1 MALLTL
7 GLLHLAPAP
16 PRSLISGSHPMHAAR
31 AAVSAVRQR
40 SCHCCAS
47 ATRSAR
53 AIDLAERHC
62 SPEPARFAA
71 LRDETAQRWP
81 GGAHMVSG
89 AQQGR
94 LLHMLVRLSRASR
107 VLEVGCFSGY
117 AAMWMGLALPAGG
130 KLLSLERDER
140 AAAVARAHL
149 ASAGLSDR
157 VEVRLGDAMD
167 ALEALPG
174 PRCGE
179 APFEL
184 IFLDA
189 DKKRSWEYLELIVS
203 RQLLAPH
210 GLLLIDN
217 VLWKGEVLARL
228 DPAAVCAT
236 SAAASSLT
244 PSARRSMELRD
255 ALHAFSTRLAAD
267 ERMDQLLL
275 PLRDGLTWAQ
285 HAPASGASEAA
296 SGGDPRA
303 WDGTHED
310 KMAAY
315 LRFVGSPEP
324 SKLAALRQ
332 ALAAEAASA
341 AEETGYD
348 SAAAAQAAATT
359 RISRGSPED
368 LARISRGS
376 PEDLARISREW
387 CGVQQ
392 GRLLHMLVRLSRASR
407 VLEVGCFSGYAAM
420 WMGLALPAGGKLLSL
435 ERDERAAAVARA
447 HLASAGLSDRVEVR
461 LGDAMDALGALPGP
475 FELIVISAE
484 ALQVVPS
491 AEAAMRCALANLASH
506 GLVIV
511 VAQPATVSEDPTIH
525 EHARQE
531 DARQE
536 DAPRGA
542 LVPMLL
548 SLARQVEPAAH
559 AVTLP
564 SPDGDGGV
572 LTLIGRTLEM

>member
-1 MALLTL
+1 MALLAL
-7 GLLHLAPAP
+7 GLLHLSPAP

-296 SGGDPRA
+296 SSEDPRA

-359 RISRGSPED
+359 
-368 LARISRGS
+368 RISRGS

-531 DARQE
+531 DA
-536 DAPRGA
+536 PRGA

>member
-1 MALLTL
+1 
-7 GLLHLAPAP
+7 
-16 PRSLISGSHPMHAAR
+16 
-31 AAVSAVRQR
+31 
-40 SCHCCAS
+40 
-47 ATRSAR
+47 
-53 AIDLAERHC
+53 
-62 SPEPARFAA
+62 
-71 LRDETAQRWP
+71 
-81 GGAHMVSG
+81 MVSG

-296 SGGDPRA
+296 SSEDPRA
-303 WDGTHED
+303 WDATHED

-359 RISRGSPED
+359 
-368 LARISRGS
+368 RISRGS

-531 DARQE
+531 DA
-536 DAPRGA
+536 PRGA

>member
-1 MALLTL
+1 MALLAL
-7 GLLHLAPAP
+7 GLLHLSPAP

-167 ALEALPG
+167 AL
-174 PRCGE
+174 
-179 APFEL
+179 
-184 IFLDA
+184 
-189 DKKRSWEYLELIVS
+189 
-203 RQLLAPH
+203 
-210 GLLLIDN
+210 
-217 VLWKGEVLARL
+217 
-228 DPAAVCAT
+228 
-236 SAAASSLT
+236 
-244 PSARRSMELRD
+244 
-255 ALHAFSTRLAAD
+255 
-267 ERMDQLLL
+267 
-275 PLRDGLTWAQ
+275 
-285 HAPASGASEAA
+285 
-296 SGGDPRA
+296 
-303 WDGTHED
+303 
-310 KMAAY
+310 
-315 LRFVGSPEP
+315 
-324 SKLAALRQ
+324 
-332 ALAAEAASA
+332 
-341 AEETGYD
+341 
-348 SAAAAQAAATT
+348 
-359 RISRGSPED
+359 
-368 LARISRGS
+368 
-376 PEDLARISREW
+376 
-387 CGVQQ
+387 
-392 GRLLHMLVRLSRASR
+392 
-407 VLEVGCFSGYAAM
+407 
-420 WMGLALPAGGKLLSL
+420 
-435 ERDERAAAVARA
+435 
-447 HLASAGLSDRVEVR
+447 
-461 LGDAMDALGALPGP
+461 GALPGP

-531 DARQE
+531 DA
-536 DAPRGA
+536 PRGA

-572 LTLIGRTLEM
+572 ITLIGRTLEM

>member
-1 MALLTL
+1 MRRVGVDAAGPGSMALLAL

-16 PRSLISGSHPMHAAR
+16 SRSLFFGSHPMHAAR

-62 SPEPARFAA
+62 SQEPARFAA
-71 LRDETAQRWP
+71 LRHETAQRWP

-167 ALEALPG
+167 ALGALPG
-174 PRCGE
+174 LQGGE

-228 DPAAVCAT
+228 DPAAVCVT
-236 SAAASSLT
+236 SAAASSMT

-285 HAPASGASEAA
+285 CAPASGASDAA
-296 SGGDPRA
+296 SSGDPRA
-303 WDGTHED
+303 WDGTPED

-341 AEETGYD
+341 AEEPWSTGD
-348 SAAAAQAAATT
+348 DTAAQAAATT
-359 RISRGSPED
+359 RISC
-368 LARISRGS
+368 
-376 PEDLARISREW
+376 EW

-392 GRLLHMLVRLSRASR
+392 GRLLHMLVRLSRASC

-461 LGDAMDALGALPGP
+461 LGDAMDALEALPGP

-484 ALQVVPS
+484 ALQVAPS
-491 AEAAMRCALANLASH
+491 AEAVMRSVFANLASH
-506 GLVIV
+506 GLVIIV
-511 VAQPATVSEDPTIH
+511 AIIVAQPATVSEGPTIH
-525 EHARQE
+525 EQAREE
-531 DARQE
+531 DAR
-536 DAPRGA
+536 GA
-542 LVPMLL
+542 LMPMLL

-564 SPDGDGGV
+564 SPDGDGRV

>member
-1 MALLTL
+1 MALLAL

-16 PRSLISGSHPMHAAR
+16 PRSLFFGSHPMHAAR

-174 PRCGE
+174 P
-179 APFEL
+179 
-184 IFLDA
+184 
-189 DKKRSWEYLELIVS
+189 
-203 RQLLAPH
+203 
-210 GLLLIDN
+210 
-217 VLWKGEVLARL
+217 
-228 DPAAVCAT
+228 
-236 SAAASSLT
+236 
-244 PSARRSMELRD
+244 
-255 ALHAFSTRLAAD
+255 
-267 ERMDQLLL
+267 
-275 PLRDGLTWAQ
+275 
-285 HAPASGASEAA
+285 
-296 SGGDPRA
+296 
-303 WDGTHED
+303 
-310 KMAAY
+310 
-315 LRFVGSPEP
+315 
-324 SKLAALRQ
+324 
-332 ALAAEAASA
+332 
-341 AEETGYD
+341 
-348 SAAAAQAAATT
+348 
-359 RISRGSPED
+359 
-368 LARISRGS
+368 
-376 PEDLARISREW
+376 
-387 CGVQQ
+387 
-392 GRLLHMLVRLSRASR
+392 
-407 VLEVGCFSGYAAM
+407 
-420 WMGLALPAGGKLLSL
+420 
-435 ERDERAAAVARA
+435 
-447 HLASAGLSDRVEVR
+447 
-461 LGDAMDALGALPGP
+461 

-484 ALQVVPS
+484 ALQVAPS
-491 AEAAMRCALANLASH
+491 AEAVMRSVFANLASH
-506 GLVIV
+506 GLVIIV
-511 VAQPATVSEDPTIH
+511 AIIVAQPATVSEGPTIH
-525 EHARQE
+525 EQAREE
-531 DARQE
+531 DAR
-536 DAPRGA
+536 GA
-542 LVPMLL
+542 LMPMLL

-564 SPDGDGGV
+564 SPDGDGRV